1 MPSMYKLSL
10 KRRQILSG
18 LSAFILSCA
27 LTHASA
33 QQQTPAPLRI
43 LVVGDSIS
51 AEYGIG
57 RNTGWVALLGRQL
70 TSRGTKAEILN
81 ASISGDTTSGGVS
94 RLAVLLD
101 KFRPDIVI
109 IELGANDALRG
120 LSMDM
125 SLSNLTQMVQRSK
138 SAGAKVILA
147 GMQIP
152 PNYGRDYVEAFKGV
166 FTTVAKTEK
175 VYLVPFLLEGVADQ
189 RSLFQADGLH
199 PNESAQPIMTGNIM
213 KVLAPLLKP

>member
-1 MPSMYKLSL
+1 MSQFSCY
-10 KRRQILSG
+10 RRKWATLLA
-18 LSAFILSCA
+18 LSALIPMPGWAKLPGSD
-27 LTHASA
+27 SD
-33 QQQTPAPLRI
+33 PARI